1 MTCKVSSVTYEN
13 RQQLLRYISGQKK
26 ENLTVYR
33 RGDRANTLKWEE
45 YSSSYIKNTKF
56 FWGQINANGA
66 INGIDGVR
74 DDDINI
80 ADKVLG
86 NCRKTA
92 DKWIGTVGLQ
102 IWTGFWTNII
112 MGGNIAITD

>member
-56 FWGQINANGA
+56 F
-66 INGIDGVR
+66 
-74 DDDINI
+74 
-80 ADKVLG
+80 
-86 NCRKTA
+86 
-92 DKWIGTVGLQ
+92 
-102 IWTGFWTNII
+102 
-112 MGGNIAITD
+112 